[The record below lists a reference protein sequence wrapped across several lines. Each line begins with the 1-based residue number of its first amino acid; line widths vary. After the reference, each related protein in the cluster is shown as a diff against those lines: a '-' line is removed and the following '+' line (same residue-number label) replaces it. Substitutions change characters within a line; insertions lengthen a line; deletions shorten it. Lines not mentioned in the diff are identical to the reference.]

1 MFLVSYRETPVV
13 RMVSTLILP
22 WVLST
27 SRLRPLLGSPVRWSF
42 WLDAKLLRNKRLTA
56 VNRIYALPPRRV
68 NAEGWCSAVDRVE
81 KAIKSRAQREI
92 PVARKE
98 LQVLESLVVGM

>member
-1 MFLVSYRETPVV
+1 MPKV
-13 RMVSTLILP
+13 
-22 WVLST
+22 
-27 SRLRPLLGSPVRWSF
+27 G
-42 WLDAKLLRNKRLTA
+42 A
-56 VNRIYALPPRRV
+56 ALW
-68 NAEGWCSAVDRVE
+68 NRVE